1 MQDKA
6 GKASGSARNLLQD
19 SAVMMLEAESMTPN
33 KASRKGK
40 RKNQKPQQSM
50 GDRLKKTFHRSGEQ
64 VAPKKPSAGPYP
76 KTGQRPPLNRC
87 QPKATSQIA
96 TKAIL

>member
-50 GDRLKKTFHRSGEQ
+50 GDRLKKPFTA
-64 VAPKKPSAGPYP
+64 VAIKWPLKKQARARTQRQANRHCPAETSPKPLP
-76 KTGQRPPLNRC
+76 K
-87 QPKATSQIA
+87 
-96 TKAIL
+96 

>member
-40 RKNQKPQQSM
+40 RKNQN
-50 GDRLKKTFHRSGEQ
+50 RS
-64 VAPKKPSAGPYP
+64 
-76 KTGQRPPLNRC
+76 
-87 QPKATSQIA
+87 KAWGIG
-96 TKAIL
+96 

>member
-40 RKNQKPQQSM
+40 RKNQ
-50 GDRLKKTFHRSGEQ
+50 
-64 VAPKKPSAGPYP
+64 
-76 KTGQRPPLNRC
+76 
-87 QPKATSQIA
+87 
-96 TKAIL
+96 

>member
-6 GKASGSARNLLQD
+6 GKASGFARNLLQD
-19 SAVMMLEAESMTPN
+19 SAVMMLEAEWMTPN

-50 GDRLKKTFHRSGEQ
+50 GDRLKKPFTTVASKSPLKNQARASTKRQGNVRRSTE
-64 VAPKKPSAGPYP
+64 ASRKPPPK
-76 KTGQRPPLNRC
+76 
-87 QPKATSQIA
+87 
-96 TKAIL
+96 